1 MNSFYENSYTWE
13 GSLGDPEGD
22 AQDDLFKSRRFWR
35 SRGPEF
41 PFTRIARC
49 KSCDGFFPDMRA
61 YAGQIVSDY
70 RATTCHHCRGE
81 VRCDAGK
88 HFIKPGAFCYVCEIY
103 KHDPTK

>member
-22 AQDDLFKSRRFWR
+22 LQDDLFKSRRR
-35 SRGPEF
+35 RRRHSEF
-41 PFTRIARC
+41 EWTPVARC
-49 KSCDGFFPDMRA
+49 KACDGFFPDARA
-61 YAGQIVSDY
+61 YAGRIVSDY

-88 HFIKPGAFCYVCEIY
+88 HFMKPGAHCYVCEIY
-103 KHDPTK
+103 KHDPSK